1 MFDFLNLTTG
11 SSGKIIEKLQGWLN
25 ELLKLKPP
33 LEVTG
38 FFDPK
43 TGAAV
48 RKFQQQNNIPIWPP
62 AGRNHQNVEID
73 RQELATIFEDLF
85 EASVIN

>member
-11 SSGKIIEKLQGWLN
+11 SSGKIVEKLQGWLN

-38 FFDPK
+38 FLTRKQALPSANFSNK
-43 TGAAV
+43 TTFLLAAS
-48 RKFQQQNNIPIWPP
+48 W
-62 AGRNHQNVEID
+62 
-73 RQELATIFEDLF
+73 
-85 EASVIN
+85 S